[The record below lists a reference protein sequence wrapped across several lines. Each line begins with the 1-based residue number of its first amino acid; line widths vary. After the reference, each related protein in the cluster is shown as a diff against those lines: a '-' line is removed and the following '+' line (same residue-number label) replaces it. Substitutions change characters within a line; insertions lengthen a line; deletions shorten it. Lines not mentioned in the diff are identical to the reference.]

1 MARAEHSHQSGVIIE
16 ARIMQLL
23 KEAGIAASAVY
34 AVASA
39 GGLMHARVALARNAQ
54 GRARDAIT
62 TVLAI
67 PFVRHVYVVDEDVDV
82 FSDDDIEWAMANRFR
97 ADQDLVLVPGQM
109 AFLMDVM
116 AGADRLTTKAGFDLT
131 APLAKDG
138 IEARV
143 VSATRIEPAARYQT
157 VEQALAAR
165 PMYFTELMA
174 SLGSKDGR
182 EIILT
187 LDEMR
192 EQGQVTRGQNGEWV
206 LTKEQA

>member
-1 MARAEHSHQSGVIIE
+1 
-16 ARIMQLL
+16 
-23 KEAGIAASAVY
+23 
-34 AVASA
+34 
-39 GGLMHARVALARNAQ
+39 MHARVALARACQ

-62 TVLAI
+62 ALLAI
-67 PFVRHVYVVDEDVDV
+67 PFLRHVYVVDEDVDV

-143 VSATRIEPAARYQT
+143 VSPPRIEPAPRFQT
-157 VEQALAAR
+157 VEQALGAR
-165 PMYFTELMA
+165 PMHFTELMTT
-174 SLGSKDGR
+174 LGSKDGR
-182 EIILT
+182 EIVLA
-187 LDEMR
+187 LDVLR
-192 EQGQVTRGQNGEWV
+192 EKGQVTRFENGEWA
-206 LTKEQA
+206 LTKGQA